1 MDHFKEHSLTSSKW
15 NTRSSSQT
23 FSKVLSKDSTNTY
36 TVVDL
41 FINIR
46 SVGGDGMTQSDVLV
60 SDPEYQVH
68 SLPHPPRTRNIELH
82 SYDTRLST
90 CLPPDLSVQERLLS
104 LEHRESCI
112 TLQVL
117 KSPERI
123 SFLSMLERNDV
134 QESKTLLDER
144 HRMY

>member
-46 SVGGDGMTQSDVLV
+46 SVGGDGMT
-60 SDPEYQVH
+60 
-68 SLPHPPRTRNIELH
+68 
-82 SYDTRLST
+82 
-90 CLPPDLSVQERLLS
+90 
-104 LEHRESCI
+104 
-112 TLQVL
+112 
-117 KSPERI
+117 
-123 SFLSMLERNDV
+123 
-134 QESKTLLDER
+134 
-144 HRMY
+144 